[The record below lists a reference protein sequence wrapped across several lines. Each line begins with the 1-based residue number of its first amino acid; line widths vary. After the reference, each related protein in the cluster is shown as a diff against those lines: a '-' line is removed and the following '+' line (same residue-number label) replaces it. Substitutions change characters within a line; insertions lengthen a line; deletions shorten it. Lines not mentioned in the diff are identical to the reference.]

1 MKIAVFYNLA
11 YGGAKRAVQAQVRE
25 LSKLG
30 HWVDVYTID
39 QEKDNLSPET
49 FAKNEYKY
57 KFTPFIFPLPIISRF
72 ISDLSV
78 FFLLK
83 NLHRR
88 IAQDIDRRKYD
99 IVLAHADYYTQ
110 SPFILRFLKTKSAYY
125 IMEPLRIVHEYVLRV
140 PASLGLLN
148 KIYENI
154 NRFIRKRIDIENA
167 RSSTFHLSISFLG
180 KFYASQVY
188 NVDSRVSYLG
198 VDDELFRPQGIK
210 KENQILFVAPKDYI
224 FGYNLAL
231 DALNLIPKNKRPELK
246 VIFGGEKEKR
256 ITDLEIAREY
266 SVSLATLSLSR
277 LDTFGLVPLE
287 SMASETL
294 VIAANMSSYREIIN
308 EGKTGIFTEFDPEEL
323 AKKILFVINNKAIC
337 LKMGEEG
344 RKTIK
349 KMWTWEKRAKEL
361 ESLLNEF
368 IKK

>member
-39 QEKDNLSPET
+39 QEKDNLSPGT

-57 KFTPFIFPLPIISRF
+57 KFIPYNLAIPLVSRF

-83 NLHRR
+83 NLHKR
-88 IAQDIDRRKYD
+88 IAQDIDSRKYN
-99 IVLAHADYYTQ
+99 IVLVHADYYTQ
-110 SPFILRFLKTKSAYY
+110 SPYILRFLKTKSAYY
-125 IMEPLRIVHEYVLRV
+125 IMEPLRMVYEYALRV
-140 PASLGLLN
+140 PSSLGLLN
-148 KIYENI
+148 KIYEHT
-154 NRFIRKRIDIENA
+154 NRFIRKRIDIKNA
-167 RSSTFHLSISFLG
+167 RSATFHLSISFLG
-180 KFYASQVY
+180 KFYSSQVY

-198 VDDELFRPQGIK
+198 VDDSLFRSQDLK
-210 KENQILFVAPKDYI
+210 KENQLLFVAPKDDI

-231 DALNLIPKNKRPELK
+231 EALNQIPKNKRPQLK

-256 ITDLEIAREY
+256 ITDEEIVREY
-266 SVSLATLSLSR
+266 SLSLATLSLSK

-294 VIAANMSSYREIIN
+294 VIAANISSYREIID
-308 EGKTGIFTEFDPEEL
+308 EGKTGLFTEFDPEDL
-323 AKKILFVINNKAIC
+323 ANKILFVIDNKNVC

-344 RKTIK
+344 RKTIRK
-349 KMWTWEKRAKEL
+349 NWTWAKRVKEL
-361 ESLLNEF
+361 ESLLIEF
-368 IKK
+368 VKK